1 MTSIWSRLARPGPL
15 VLALVLAAIGGAVA
29 WGGFNTAMHATN
41 SLAFCTSCHAMR
53 DNVYQ
58 EYKTTVHYTNR
69 TGVRAVCSDCH
80 VPRDWSHMLIRK
92 VTATKELYHWAI
104 GSIDTREKFEAKRH
118 ELARHEWQRMRAN
131 GSRECRNC
139 HTFEAMDFHKQTPK
153 AATAMQEASKA
164 GKTCID
170 CHKGIAHKMPDV
182 TAGHRKAFAALQVDA
197 GKLAAAPGVTLYAIG
212 SVPLQLGDSD
222 ESAGE
227 LAASTAVTVRAVDQ
241 GRLTLEL
248 TGWQREGSP
257 ELLYQ
262 RFGKRILAATLTE
275 PARARVETLQIAT
288 DDDTGDQWTQVRL
301 LVGAAPGRFVNS
313 RAPLWTL
320 AARIEDD
327 NCTLCHALKPP
338 GSAKADAW
346 IGHLNAM
353 KRLTA
358 LDGEEVALLRA
369 YLQNHAKDVAPA
381 R

>member
-1 MTSIWSRLARPGPL
+1 
-15 VLALVLAAIGGAVA
+15 
-29 WGGFNTAMHATN
+29 
-41 SLAFCTSCHAMR
+41 
-53 DNVYQ
+53 
-58 EYKTTVHYTNR
+58 
-69 TGVRAVCSDCH
+69 
-80 VPRDWSHMLIRK
+80 
-92 VTATKELYHWAI
+92 
-104 GSIDTREKFEAKRH
+104 
-118 ELARHEWQRMRAN
+118 
-131 GSRECRNC
+131 
-139 HTFEAMDFHKQTPK
+139 
-153 AATAMQEASKA
+153 MQEASKA

-197 GKLAAAPGVTLYAIG
+197 GKLAAAPGATLYAIG
-212 SVPLQLGDSD
+212 SVPLLLGDSD

-248 TGWQREGSP
+248 TGWQREDSP

-275 PARARVETLQIAT
+275 TARARLESLETAT
-288 DDDTGDQWTQVRL
+288 DDDTGDQWMRVRL
-301 LVGAAPGRFVNS
+301 LVGAAPGRFVSS

-320 AARIEDD
+320 AARIADD

-338 GSAKADAW
+338 GIAKADAW

-381 R
+381 P

>member
-15 VLALVLAAIGGAVA
+15 ALVVLLAAAGGVVA

-58 EYKTTVHYTNR
+58 EYKTTAHYTNR
-69 TGVRAVCSDCH
+69 TGVRAICSDCH
-80 VPRDWSHMLIRK
+80 VPRDWGAMLVRK
-92 VTATKELYHWAI
+92 VTATKELVHWAI

-118 ELARHEWQRMRAN
+118 ELARHEWDRMRAN

-139 HTFEAMDFHKQTPK
+139 HAFEAMDFHKQTAK
-153 AATAMQEASKA
+153 AATAMQDAMKA

-182 TAGHRKAFAALQVDA
+182 TAGHRKAFAALQADA
-197 GKLAAAPGVTLYAIG
+197 GMLVAVPGTTLYAIG
-212 SVPLQLGDSD
+212 SVPLRLGDSE

-227 LAASTAVTVRAVDQ
+227 LAASTAVTVRAAEAD
-241 GRLTLEL
+241 RLTLEL

-275 PARARVETLQIAT
+275 AARTRLEMLESAT
-288 DDDTGDQWTQVRL
+288 DDDTDDHWTRVRL
-301 LVGAAPGRFVNS
+301 VVGAAPGRFVTS
-313 RAPLWTL
+313 RESLWTL

-327 NCTLCHALKPP
+327 NCTLCHVLKPP
-338 GSAKADAW
+338 RSAKADAW
-346 IGHLNAM
+346 IGHVNAM

-358 LDGEEVALLRA
+358 LDSEEVALLRA